1 MARHGLNATAK
12 RMLSAYAEEDEQ
24 WKPDHNDA
32 MACRDL
38 EDTLRCGNGLYD
50 SICKIAEH
58 RWLEA
63 QDPDD
68 FREIEEYFTW
78 WLKPCDRIMAKIA
91 ELEREFKDGVEG
103 ANQFRR
109 NCEQAKEEF
118 LPKIRYEARV
128 ASVEARVGF
137 RDVELTPQAA
147 DMLNRI
153 LSDPSEGPRPAY
165 EPKSV
170 PLADPSILRRGR

>member
-12 RMLSAYAEEDEQ
+12 RMLSAYAEEDER
-24 WKPDHNDA
+24 WKPGHIDA

-38 EDTLRCGNGLYD
+38 EDTLRCGNGLYRLI
-50 SICKIAEH
+50 SEIAEC
-58 RWLEA
+58 RRLDA
-63 QDPDD
+63 QEPED
-68 FREIEEYFTW
+68 FREIQDYFKW

-91 ELEREFKDGVEG
+91 EFESVFQDGVEG
-103 ANQFRR
+103 ADEFRR
-109 NCEQAKEEF
+109 NCEQAKER
-118 LPKIRYEARV
+118 LRNEAR
-128 ASVEARVGF
+128 AAAVEARVGF

-147 DMLNRI
+147 DMLDRI

-170 PLADPSILRRGR
+170 PLADPSVLRRGR